1 VLGLLS
7 NQAVLRFR
15 DEIDMT
21 QMEKKEEEKIIKEN
35 PHLQAYLDEIRSKME
50 RPIFYSKLPRDLKE
64 EKYPNVIY
72 PTKGSVFIHIFRTK
86 DMDGKEYH
94 AIEPSLNEKEKVKR
108 DQILDLLYEKAPFW
122 QAVKTDDEI
131 KDAIHVLMDQL
142 TIVDERSTGIV
153 KVAGGKLRVTSVEKK
168 SIEYDITKN
177 IIGGGPLE
185 PFMRDP
191 YLEDIHI
198 ITGENVYLIHKV
210 FEMIKTNIYIDK
222 SWANTF
228 SQEFSEKIG
237 SPVSEGQPIAD
248 GTLPDGSRVNIIHS
262 KDVSLKGPTMTI
274 RKFSE
279 TPISVTQLINWGTFD
294 TGIAAYLW
302 LCLQY
307 GRSLFVCGET
317 ASGKTTTANAIIPFI
332 PPEKKIFSVENTPEV
347 QVPHAVWQQLLT
359 KSTGPKEGHI
369 ELEDLLRAGLRSRPD
384 YIIPGETRGI
394 EGRVVFQAM
403 QTGHPVITTFHAGSV
418 TKVIQRF
425 TGHPINIPK
434 PFMDNLD
441 VVLIQMAVERKGKRI
456 RRVLSVDEVEGYN
469 KEVDGIM
476 SRKAFEWNAV
486 DDTQTFKAN
495 RNSYILESRIAK
507 MAGLTDPMQIY
518 EEFDRRKHILQRML
532 EEKIFDYYE
541 VVQFIWTFYREGEK
555 ALPISI

>member
-1 VLGLLS
+1 MG
-7 NQAVLRFR
+7 
-15 DEIDMT
+15 MT
-21 QMEKKEEEKIIKEN
+21 KMEKKEEEKIIKEN
-35 PHLQAYLDEIRSKME
+35 PHLQTYLNELRTKIE

-64 EKYPNVIY
+64 EKFPNIIY
-72 PTKGSVFIHIFRTK
+72 PTKGAVFIHIFQTK
-86 DMDGKEYH
+86 DMEGKEYH
-94 AIEPSLNEKEKVKR
+94 AIEPSLNEKEKIKR
-108 DQILDLLYEKAPFW
+108 DQILDLIYEKAPFW
-122 QAVKTDDEI
+122 KAVKTDDEL
-131 KDAIHVLMDQL
+131 KEAIRALLDKFTV
-142 TIVDERSTGIV
+142 IDERSTGIV
-153 KVAGGKLRVTSVEKK
+153 KVTGGRLRVTSVEKK
-168 SIEYDITKN
+168 GIEYDITKN
-177 IIGGGPLE
+177 IIGSGPLE

-198 ITGENVYLIHKV
+198 ITGENVHLIHKV
-210 FEMIKTNIYIDK
+210 FDMIKTNIFIDK
-222 SWANTF
+222 AWANTF

-279 TPISVTQLINWGTFD
+279 TPISVTQLMNWGTFD
-294 TGIAAYLW
+294 AGVAAYLW

-476 SRKAFEWNAV
+476 SRKAFEWNPV
-486 DDTQTFKAN
+486 DDTQVFKAN

-507 MAGLTDPMQIY
+507 MAGLSDPMKIY
-518 EEFDRRKHILQRML
+518 DEFDKRKHILERML

>member
-1 VLGLLS
+1 
-7 NQAVLRFR
+7 
-15 DEIDMT
+15 
-21 QMEKKEEEKIIKEN
+21 MEKKEEEKIIKEN
-35 PHLQAYLDEIRSKME
+35 PHLQKYLEELQSKIE
-50 RPIFYSKLPRDLKE
+50 RPTFYSKLPRDLKE

-86 DMDGKEYH
+86 DMEGKEYH
-94 AIEPSLNEKEKVKR
+94 AIEPSLDEKEIAKR
-108 DQILDLLYEKAPFW
+108 DKILELLYEKAPFW
-122 QAVKTDDEI
+122 KAVKTDDEI
-131 KDAIHVLMDQL
+131 KDAIHTLMDQL
-142 TIVDERSTGIV
+142 TIVDERSSGNV
-153 KVAGGKLRVTSVEKK
+153 KISGGRLRVTSLEKK

-198 ITGENVYLIHKV
+198 ITGENVHLIHKV
-210 FEMIKTNIYIDK
+210 FEMIKTNIFIDK
-222 SWANTF
+222 AWANTF

-262 KDVSLKGPTMTI
+262 KDISLKGPTMTI

-294 TGIAAYLW
+294 ASVAAYLW

-332 PPEKKIFSVENTPEV
+332 PPDKKIFSVENTPEV

-456 RRVLSVDEVEGYN
+456 RRVLSVDEIEGYN

-476 SRKAFEWNAV
+476 SRKAFEWNPV
-486 DDTQTFKAN
+486 DDTQVFKAN
-495 RNSYILESRIAK
+495 RNSFILESRIAK

-518 EEFDRRKHILQRML
+518 DEFDRRKHIIERMVQ
-532 EEKIFDYYE
+532 EKIFDYYE

-555 ALPISI
+555 ALPISIY

>member
-1 VLGLLS
+1 
-7 NQAVLRFR
+7 
-15 DEIDMT
+15 MT
-21 QMEKKEEEKIIKEN
+21 KMEQKEEEKIIKEN
-35 PHLQAYLDEIRSKME
+35 PHLQKYLDDLQSKME
-50 RPIFYSKLPRDLKE
+50 RPTFYSKLPRDLRG
-64 EKYPNVIY
+64 EKYPNIIY
-72 PTKGSVFIHIFRTK
+72 PTKGSVFVHIFRTK
-86 DMDGKEYH
+86 DMEGKEYH
-94 AIEPSLNEKEKVKR
+94 AIEPALDENGKVKR
-108 DQILDLLYEKAPFW
+108 DQMLILLYEKTPSW
-122 QAVKTDDEI
+122 KTVKTDDEI
-131 KDAIHVLMDQL
+131 KDAIRALMDQL
-142 TIVDERSTGIV
+142 TIIDERSAGVI
-153 KVAGGKLRVTSVEKK
+153 KLSGGKLRLTSVEKLN
-168 SIEYDITKN
+168 IEYDITKN

-198 ITGENVYLIHKV
+198 ITGENVHLIHKV
-210 FEMIKTNIYIDK
+210 FEMIKTNIFIDK
-222 SWANTF
+222 AWANTF

-434 PFMDNLD
+434 TFMDNLD

-486 DDTQTFKAN
+486 DDTHTFKAN

-518 EEFDRRKHILQRML
+518 DEFDRRKHILDRMI

-541 VVQFIWTFYREGEK
+541 VVQFIWTFYREGIQS
-555 ALPISI
+555 LPISI

>member
-1 VLGLLS
+1 
-7 NQAVLRFR
+7 
-15 DEIDMT
+15 
-21 QMEKKEEEKIIKEN
+21 MEKKEEDKIIKEN
-35 PHLQAYLDEIRSKME
+35 PHLQKYLDELQSKME
-50 RPIFYSKLPRDLKE
+50 RPTFYSKLPRDLRG
-64 EKYPNVIY
+64 EKYPNLIY
-72 PTKGSVFIHIFRTK
+72 PTKGSVFVHIIRTK
-86 DMDGKEYH
+86 DMEGKEYH
-94 AIEPSLNEKEKVKR
+94 AIEPSLDENGKVKR
-108 DQILDLLYEKAPFW
+108 DQMLVLLYEKTPSLKT
-122 QAVKTDDEI
+122 VKTDDEI
-131 KDAIHVLMDQL
+131 KEAIGALMDQL
-142 TIVDERSTGIV
+142 TITDERSAGVV
-153 KVAGGKLRVTSVEKK
+153 KLSGGKLRLTSVEKLN
-168 SIEYDITKN
+168 IEYDITKN

-198 ITGENVYLIHKV
+198 ITGENVHLIHKV
-210 FEMIKTNIYIDK
+210 FEMIKTNIFIDK
-222 SWANTF
+222 AWANTF

-279 TPISVTQLINWGTFD
+279 TPTSVTQLINWGTFD
-294 TGIAAYLW
+294 TGVAAYLW

-359 KSTGPKEGHI
+359 KSTGPKEGYI
-369 ELEDLLRAGLRSRPD
+369 ELDDLLRAGLRSRPD

-418 TKVIQRF
+418 TKVIQR
-425 TGHPINIPK
+425 
-434 PFMDNLD
+434 
-441 VVLIQMAVERKGKRI
+441 
-456 RRVLSVDEVEGYN
+456 
-469 KEVDGIM
+469 
-476 SRKAFEWNAV
+476 
-486 DDTQTFKAN
+486 
-495 RNSYILESRIAK
+495 
-507 MAGLTDPMQIY
+507 
-518 EEFDRRKHILQRML
+518 
-532 EEKIFDYYE
+532 
-541 VVQFIWTFYREGEK
+541 
-555 ALPISI
+555 

>member
-1 VLGLLS
+1 
-7 NQAVLRFR
+7 
-15 DEIDMT
+15 MT
-21 QMEKKEEEKIIKEN
+21 KMEKKEEEKIIKEN
-35 PHLQAYLDEIRSKME
+35 PHLQTYLDEIRNKIE
-50 RPIFYSKLPRDLKE
+50 KPVFYSKLPRDLRE
-64 EKYPNVIY
+64 EKYPNIIY

-86 DMDGKEYH
+86 DMEGKEYH
-94 AIEPSLNEKEKVKR
+94 AIEPSLNEKEKIKR
-108 DQILDLLYEKAPFW
+108 DQILDLIYEKAPFW
-122 QAVKTDDEI
+122 KAVKTDDEL
-131 KDAIHVLMDQL
+131 KAAIRALLDKL
-142 TIVDERSTGIV
+142 TVIDERSTGIV
-153 KVAGGKLRVTSVEKK
+153 KVSGGKLRVTSVEKK
-168 SIEYDITKN
+168 SIEYDIIKN

-198 ITGENVYLIHKV
+198 ITGENVHLIHKV
-210 FEMIKTNIYIDK
+210 FEMIKTNIFIDK
-222 SWANTF
+222 AWANTF

-279 TPISVTQLINWGTFD
+279 TPISVTQLMNWGTFD
-294 TGIAAYLW
+294 AGVAAYLW

-486 DDTQTFKAN
+486 DDTHSFKAN

-507 MAGLTDPMQIY
+507 MAGLTDPMKIY
-518 EEFDRRKHILQRML
+518 EEFDRRKHILERML

>member
-1 VLGLLS
+1 
-7 NQAVLRFR
+7 
-15 DEIDMT
+15 MT
-21 QMEKKEEEKIIKEN
+21 KMEKKEEDKIIKEN
-35 PHLQAYLDEIRSKME
+35 PHLQKYIDELQSKME
-50 RPIFYSKLPRDLKE
+50 RPIFYSKLPRDLRG
-64 EKYPNVIY
+64 EKYPNLIY
-72 PTKGSVFIHIFRTK
+72 PTKGSVFVHIIRTK
-86 DMDGKEYH
+86 DMEGKEYH
-94 AIEPSLNEKEKVKR
+94 AIEPSLDENGKVKR
-108 DQILDLLYEKAPFW
+108 DQMLVLLYEKTPSLKT
-122 QAVKTDDEI
+122 VKTDDEI
-131 KDAIHVLMDQL
+131 KEAIRALMDQL
-142 TIVDERSTGIV
+142 TIIDERSAG
-153 KVAGGKLRVTSVEKK
+153 VAKLSGGKLRLTSVEKLN
-168 SIEYDITKN
+168 IEYDITKN

-198 ITGENVYLIHKV
+198 ITGENVHLIHKV
-210 FEMIKTNIYIDK
+210 FEMIKTNIFIDK
-222 SWANTF
+222 AWANTF

-279 TPISVTQLINWGTFD
+279 TPTSVTQLINWGTFD
-294 TGIAAYLW
+294 TGVAAYLW

-369 ELEDLLRAGLRSRPD
+369 ELDDLLRAGLRSRPD

-434 PFMDNLD
+434 TFMDNLD

-469 KEVDGIM
+469 KQVDGIM

-486 DDTQTFKAN
+486 DDTHTFKAN

-518 EEFDRRKHILQRML
+518 EEFDRRKHILDRMI

>member
-1 VLGLLS
+1 
-7 NQAVLRFR
+7 
-15 DEIDMT
+15 MT
-21 QMEKKEEEKIIKEN
+21 KMEKKEEEKIIKEN
-35 PHLQAYLDEIRSKME
+35 PHLQMYLDEIRNKLE
-50 RPIFYSKLPRDLKE
+50 RPSFYSKLPRDLKE
-64 EKYPNVIY
+64 EKYPNIIY
-72 PTKGSVFIHIFRTK
+72 PTKGSVFIHIFRAK
-86 DMDGKEYH
+86 DMEEKEYH
-94 AIEPSLNEKEKVKR
+94 AIEPSLNEKEKIKR
-108 DQILDLLYEKAPFW
+108 DQVLDLIYEKAPFW
-122 QAVKTDDEI
+122 KAVKTDDEL
-131 KDAIHVLMDQL
+131 KEAIRTLLDQL
-142 TIVDERSTGIV
+142 TVIDERSSGIV
-153 KVAGGKLRVTSVEKK
+153 KVTGGKLRVTSAEKK

-177 IIGGGPLE
+177 IIGSGPLE

-198 ITGENVYLIHKV
+198 ITGENVHLIHKV
-210 FEMIKTNIYIDK
+210 FDMIKTNIFIDK
-222 SWANTF
+222 AWANTF

-279 TPISVTQLINWGTFD
+279 TPISVTQLMNWGTFD
-294 TGIAAYLW
+294 AGVAAYLW

-456 RRVLSVDEVEGYN
+456 RRVLSVDEIEGYN

-486 DDTQTFKAN
+486 DDTHSFKAN

-507 MAGLTDPMQIY
+507 MAGLTDPMKIY
-518 EEFDRRKHILQRML
+518 DEFDRRKHILERML

>member
-1 VLGLLS
+1 
-7 NQAVLRFR
+7 
-15 DEIDMT
+15 
-21 QMEKKEEEKIIKEN
+21 MEKKEEDKIIKEN
-35 PHLQAYLDEIRSKME
+35 PHLQKYLDDLQSKME
-50 RPIFYSKLPRDLKE
+50 RPTLYSKLPRDLRE
-64 EKYPNVIY
+64 EKYPNLIY
-72 PTKGSVFIHIFRTK
+72 PTKGSVFVHIIRTK
-86 DMDGKEYH
+86 DMEGKEYH
-94 AIEPSLNEKEKVKR
+94 AIEPSLDENGKVKR
-108 DQILDLLYEKAPFW
+108 DQMLELLYEQTPSWKT
-122 QAVKTDDEI
+122 VKTDDEI
-131 KDAIHVLMDQL
+131 KEAIRALMDQL
-142 TIVDERSTGIV
+142 TIIDERSAGLA
-153 KVAGGKLRVTSVEKK
+153 KVSGGKLRVTSVEKK
-168 SIEYDITKN
+168 NIEYDITKN

-198 ITGENVYLIHKV
+198 ITGENVHLIHKV
-210 FEMIKTNIYIDK
+210 FDMIKTNIFIDK
-222 SWANTF
+222 AWANTF

-279 TPISVTQLINWGTFD
+279 TPISITQLINWGTFD
-294 TGIAAYLW
+294 AGVGAYLW

-456 RRVLSVDEVEGYN
+456 RRVLSVDEIEGYN

-486 DDTQTFKAN
+486 DDTHTFKAN
-495 RNSYILESRIAK
+495 RNSFILESRIAK
-507 MAGLTDPMQIY
+507 MAGLTDVMQIY
-518 EEFDRRKHILQRML
+518 EEFDRRKHILERMV

-541 VVQFIWTFYREGEK
+541 VVQFIWTFYREGIK

>member
-1 VLGLLS
+1 
-7 NQAVLRFR
+7 
-15 DEIDMT
+15 MT
-21 QMEKKEEEKIIKEN
+21 KMEKKEEDKIIKEN
-35 PHLQAYLDEIRSKME
+35 PHLQKYLDDLQSKIE
-50 RPIFYSKLPRDLKE
+50 RPTFYSKLPRDLRE
-64 EKYPNVIY
+64 EKYPNLIY
-72 PTKGSVFIHIFRTK
+72 QTKGSVFVHIIRTK
-86 DMDGKEYH
+86 DMEGKEYH
-94 AIEPSLNEKEKVKR
+94 AIEPSLDENGKVKR
-108 DQILDLLYEKAPFW
+108 DQMLELLYEKTPSLKT
-122 QAVKTDDEI
+122 VKTDDEI
-131 KDAIHVLMDQL
+131 KEAIRALMDQL
-142 TIVDERSTGIV
+142 TVIDERSAGVV
-153 KVAGGKLRVTSVEKK
+153 KLSGGKLRLTSVEKLN
-168 SIEYDITKN
+168 IEYDITKN

-198 ITGENVYLIHKV
+198 ITGENVHLIHKV
-210 FEMIKTNIYIDK
+210 FDMIKTNIFIDK
-222 SWANTF
+222 AWANTF

-279 TPISVTQLINWGTFD
+279 TPISITQLINWGTFD
-294 TGIAAYLW
+294 AGVGAYLW

-456 RRVLSVDEVEGYN
+456 RRVLSVDEIEGYN

-495 RNSYILESRIAK
+495 RNSFILESRIAK
-507 MAGLTDPMQIY
+507 MAGLTDVMQIY
-518 EEFDRRKHILQRML
+518 DEFDRRKHILERMV

-541 VVQFIWTFYREGEK
+541 VVQFIWTFYREGIK
-555 ALPISI
+555 SLPISI

>member
-1 VLGLLS
+1 
-7 NQAVLRFR
+7 
-15 DEIDMT
+15 MT
-21 QMEKKEEEKIIKEN
+21 KMEKKEEEKIIKEN
-35 PHLQAYLDEIRSKME
+35 PHLQKYLEEVQSKMD
-50 RPIFYSKLPRDLKE
+50 RPVFYSKLPRDLRS
-64 EKYPNVIY
+64 EKYPNLIY
-72 PTKGSVFIHIFRTK
+72 PTKGSVFIHIIRTK
-86 DMDGKEYH
+86 DMEGKEYH
-94 AIEPSLNEKEKVKR
+94 AIEPSLDEKEKEKR
-108 DQILDLLYEKAPFW
+108 DQLLVLLYEKTPSW
-122 QAVKTDDEI
+122 DRVKTDDEI
-131 KDAIHVLMDQL
+131 KTAIRELIDQL
-142 TIVDERSTGIV
+142 TIIDERSAGDV
-153 KVAGGKLRVTSVEKK
+153 KVARGKLRVTTVEKMN
-168 SIEYDITKN
+168 IEYDITKN

-198 ITGENVYLIHKV
+198 ITGENVHLIHKV
-210 FEMIKTNIYIDK
+210 FEMIKTNIHIDK

-262 KDVSLKGPTMTI
+262 KDISLKGPTMTI

-279 TPISVTQLINWGTFD
+279 TPTSVTQLINWGTFD
-294 TGIAAYLW
+294 TGVAAYLW

-369 ELEDLLRAGLRSRPD
+369 ELDDLLRAGLRSRPD

-434 PFMDNLD
+434 TFMDNLD

-456 RRVLSVDEVEGYN
+456 RRVLSVDEIEGYN

-486 DDTQTFKAN
+486 DDTHTFKAN

-518 EEFDRRKHILQRML
+518 EEFDRRKHILDRMI

-555 ALPISI
+555 ALPITI

>member
-1 VLGLLS
+1 
-7 NQAVLRFR
+7 
-15 DEIDMT
+15 MT
-21 QMEKKEEEKIIKEN
+21 KMEKKEEEKIIKEN
-35 PHLQAYLDEIRSKME
+35 PHLQKYLDDLQSKME
-50 RPIFYSKLPRDLKE
+50 RPTFYSKLPRDLRG
-64 EKYPNVIY
+64 EKYPNLIY
-72 PTKGSVFIHIFRTK
+72 PTKGSVFVHIIRTK
-86 DMDGKEYH
+86 DMEGKEYH
-94 AIEPSLNEKEKVKR
+94 AIEPSLDENGKVKR
-108 DQILDLLYEKAPFW
+108 DQMLVLLYEKTPSW
-122 QAVKTDDEI
+122 KTVKTDDEI
-131 KDAIHVLMDQL
+131 KEAIRALMDQL
-142 TIVDERSTGIV
+142 TIIDDRSAGVV
-153 KVAGGKLRVTSVEKK
+153 KLSGGKLRLTSVEKLN
-168 SIEYDITKN
+168 IEYDITKN

-198 ITGENVYLIHKV
+198 VTGENVHLIHKV
-210 FEMIKTNIYIDK
+210 FDMIKTNIFIDK
-222 SWANTF
+222 AWANTF

-279 TPISVTQLINWGTFD
+279 TPISITQLINWGTFD
-294 TGIAAYLW
+294 AGVGAYLW

-456 RRVLSVDEVEGYN
+456 RRVLSVDEIEGYN

-495 RNSYILESRIAK
+495 RNSFILESRIAK
-507 MAGLTDPMQIY
+507 MAGLTDVMQIY
-518 EEFDRRKHILQRML
+518 DEFDRRKHILERMV

-541 VVQFIWTFYREGEK
+541 VVQFIWTFYREGIK
-555 ALPISI
+555 SLPISI

>member
-1 VLGLLS
+1 
-7 NQAVLRFR
+7 
-15 DEIDMT
+15 
-21 QMEKKEEEKIIKEN
+21 MEKKEEEKIIKDN
-35 PHLQAYLDEIRSKME
+35 PHLQMYLEEIRNKIE
-50 RPIFYSKLPRDLKE
+50 RPMFYSKVPRDLKE
-64 EKYPNVIY
+64 EKYPNIIY

-86 DMDGKEYH
+86 DMEGKEYH
-94 AIEPSLNEKEKVKR
+94 AIEPSLNEKEKRKR
-108 DQILDLLYEKAPFW
+108 DQLLELLYEKAPFW
-122 QAVKTDDEI
+122 KAVRTDDEL
-131 KDAIHVLMDQL
+131 KEAIRVLMDKL
-142 TIVDERSTGIV
+142 TILDERSAGIV
-153 KVAGGKLRVTSVEKK
+153 KVTGGRLRVTSVEKK

-198 ITGENVYLIHKV
+198 ITGENVHLIHKV
-210 FEMIKTNIYIDK
+210 FEMIKTNIFIDK
-222 SWANTF
+222 EWANTF

-279 TPISVTQLINWGTFD
+279 TPISVTQLMNWGTFD
-294 TGIAAYLW
+294 SGVAAYLW

-476 SRKAFEWNAV
+476 SRKAFEWNPV
-486 DDTQTFKAN
+486 DDTHAFKAN
-495 RNSYILESRIAK
+495 RNSYILENRIAK
-507 MAGLTDPMQIY
+507 MAGLTDPMKIY
-518 EEFDRRKHILQRML
+518 DEFDQRKHILERMV